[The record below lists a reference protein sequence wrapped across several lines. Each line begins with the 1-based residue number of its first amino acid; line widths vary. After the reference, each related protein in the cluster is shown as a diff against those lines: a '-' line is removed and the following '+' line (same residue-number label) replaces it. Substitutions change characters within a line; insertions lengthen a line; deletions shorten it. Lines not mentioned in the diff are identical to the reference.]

1 MFTKGESMRAD
12 SHEIHSIIM
21 STSKDFLHLLRSF
34 SSDKKRPDGSQYISL
49 SVKKISHLAE
59 KTGKSLKDIELTAL
73 KNNIVPERYCRNQI
87 SISNQGQQRLL
98 QSHVAIIGLGGLGG
112 AVTEILARVGTG
124 RITLIDGDVFDDSN
138 LNRQLLSTVALL
150 GASKAITAA
159 RRVEEINPAVETTA
173 HNTFFTAENGRNL
186 LDGVDLAIDCLDTIS
201 DRFTLENICRELN
214 IPMVSAA
221 IGGSCGQ
228 ATLIFPEDPGLKLI
242 YGDPDKT
249 AKRGVEATLGTL
261 PFAAVYMAAVEC
273 AEAVTLLL
281 GRQPELRKKLFLA
294 DTREHTSE
302 LIDFT

>member
-1 MFTKGESMRAD
+1 M
-12 SHEIHSIIM
+12 I
-21 STSKDFLHLLRSF
+21 TSKDFLHLLRS
-34 SSDKKRPDGSQYISL
+34 SSIRKKRPDGSPYNSL
-49 SVKKISHLAE
+49 SVEKVIYLAG
-59 KTGKSLKDIELTAL
+59 KTDKSLKDIELAAL
-73 KNNIVPERYCRNQI
+73 ENDIIPERYCRNQT
-87 SISNQGQQRLL
+87 SISNEGQKRLL

-112 AVTEILARVGTG
+112 TVTEILARIGTG
-124 RITLIDGDVFDDSN
+124 RMTLIDGDIFDDSN
-138 LNRQLLSTVALL
+138 LNRQLLSTVDHL
-150 GASKAITAA
+150 GTSKASAAA
-159 RRVEEINPAVETTA
+159 RRVGEINPAVETIP
-173 HNTFFTAENGRNL
+173 HNTFFTAENGKNL

-228 ATLIFPEDPGLKLI
+228 ATVIFPEDPGLKLI
-242 YGDPDKT
+242 YGDPDKKT
-249 AKRGVEATLGTL
+249 ERGVEATLGTL

-281 GRQPELRKKLFLA
+281 GRKPELRKKLFLA